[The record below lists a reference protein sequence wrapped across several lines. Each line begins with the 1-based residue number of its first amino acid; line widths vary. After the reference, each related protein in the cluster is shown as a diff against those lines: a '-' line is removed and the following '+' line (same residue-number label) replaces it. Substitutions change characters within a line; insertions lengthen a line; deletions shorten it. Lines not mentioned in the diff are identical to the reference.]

1 MIKSKNE
8 QNEDFG
14 ERDLKNSRK
23 LESYFE
29 QADNIFGNNEQSD
42 IKTNIRQ
49 IVEKICNAL
58 EIDLDSQYILNE
70 HEFFEAVRF
79 YVLEGCRINSKM
91 SKRAR
96 IISELQTDVT
106 PLNSI
111 DKNIFSMKAP
121 IQLYVVFKEAEL
133 VYAQVLDAMLESSV
147 ESILLKFFFKT
158 NISVEEVSNY
168 ELKILNQPIFL
179 LNEHILIQSPYIR
192 KCCLEMKGCRMEII
206 KLSEDQKRLNERK
219 VHLKILFSS
228 IHNSSENNSA
238 RAKLIRAKSQR
249 VSSLN
254 K

>member
-91 SKRAR
+91 
-96 IISELQTDVT
+96 
-106 PLNSI
+106 
-111 DKNIFSMKAP
+111 
-121 IQLYVVFKEAEL
+121 VF
-133 VYAQVLDAMLESSV
+133 
-147 ESILLKFFFKT
+147 
-158 NISVEEVSNY
+158 
-168 ELKILNQPIFL
+168 
-179 LNEHILIQSPYIR
+179 LI
-192 KCCLEMKGCRMEII
+192 
-206 KLSEDQKRLNERK
+206 
-219 VHLKILFSS
+219 
-228 IHNSSENNSA
+228 
-238 RAKLIRAKSQR
+238 
-249 VSSLN
+249 
-254 K
+254 